1 MPACKTI
8 TAAVALCAIAAA
20 QPLAARDRD
29 DRSGDRD
36 AAVEHAQREGCVLR
50 QVIAPSFNNNAAS
63 MEQMRIASVHVRK
76 AANRHGDRM
85 APICGSQH
93 DPRALDG
100 EMTMGAPEPVPADD
114 ADAPPPEAAERA
126 EG

>member
-1 MPACKTI
+1 MPSRKTV
-8 TAAVALCAIAAA
+8 AAAALFAIAAA

-29 DRSGDRD
+29 RAEDRD
-36 AAVEHAQREGCVLR
+36 AAVEHAQREGCVLP

-76 AANRHGDRM
+76 AANRHGDSM

-100 EMTMGAPEPVPADD
+100 EMTMGAPEPLPAED
-114 ADAPPPEAAERA
+114 AEAPPHDEAERA